1 MPTYSSPTD
10 RAARL
15 FTLLFLGCL
24 AIVGCA
30 LVLQH
35 GYRLDPCPWCI
46 VQRIGYLTVAFV
58 ALVAA
63 LHRPSGRG
71 ITVYAGTALLL
82 SLCGAAAA
90 TWHVFLQRD
99 PEAARACAGS
109 ALERLLDA
117 SRLGHAVPPL
127 FQYDGPCTLKPWAL
141 LGLSVPEWSLAGFVV
156 LALFSLALPF
166 IARR

>member
-1 MPTYSSPTD
+1 MPGYSSPTD

-15 FTLLFLGCL
+15 FTLLLLLCL
-24 AIVGCA
+24 AIVGAA

-35 GYRLDPCPWCI
+35 RYQLDPCPWCI
-46 VQRIGYLTVAFV
+46 AQRIGYLLVALI

-63 LHRPSGRG
+63 LHRPASRG
-71 ITVYAGTALLL
+71 ITVYAGLALLCAL
-82 SLCGAAAA
+82 AGAAAA

-99 PEAARACAGS
+99 PVASRACAGS

-117 SRLGHAVPPL
+117 SRLGHVVPPL

-141 LGLSVPEWSLAGFVV
+141 LGLSVPEWSLAGFVL

-166 IARR
+166 LARR